1 MKKKLVYIIAC
12 VAFILLLVTS
22 ETLLAYRLIKLDML
36 PNIYLAI
43 AIGFLVIFALGVAA
57 LLLIH
62 RKDMGVGI
70 VRQIIAYFLT
80 AVMIAGCLLV
90 SPRLKELESTV
101 KQITTNVLV
110 TPIFNIYVENDD
122 PAESIQ
128 DTAEYTF
135 AALAQDEETVQK
147 VLTAVEEEIQTTVS
161 VRFFDDE
168 SLMITAYYNQEVDAL
183 ILNGGYLSIW
193 KENELYEGFGD
204 KNRIIFSVKV
214 DMHVEVI
221 EIVQPEQTTPTEQP
235 TEPEKE
241 AEPDVTNTPF
251 VVYISGMDGYSQNLT
266 TTRSDV
272 NILMVVNPVTKQV
285 LMVNTPRDYYIVHP
299 WGSGT
304 RDKLTHCGIYGIEC
318 SVDALENLYN
328 LPVDYYVQ
336 INYKGFENL
345 IDAIGGVSVYSDFAF
360 ICGDLED
367 VYIPQGNSTL
377 NGREALAFARDRKH
391 QPNGDNDRGK
401 NQMKVIKAVIA
412 KVTSGRT
419 WISNYSEILKSLEG
433 MFATNMPS
441 EDLSSLVKMQL
452 TDMAQWNVMTYAVTG
467 YDANK
472 TTYSMP
478 GTACYVMQ
486 PNQKSVD
493 YAQELIQ
500 RVVNGEI
507 LTQEDMVMPK

>member
-1 MKKKLVYIIAC
+1 MIAC
-12 VAFILLLVTS
+12 VAFVLLLVIS
-22 ETLLAYRLIKLDML
+22 EALLTYRLIKLNML
-36 PNIYLAI
+36 PNIYLVI
-43 AIGFLVIFALGVAA
+43 IIGFLAIYTLGVAA
-57 LLLIH
+57 LLFIH

-70 VRQIIAYFLT
+70 VRQIIACFLA
-80 AVMIAGCLLV
+80 AVMIAGCLFI
-90 SPRLKELESTV
+90 SPKLKELENTV
-101 KQITTNVLV
+101 QQITTNVLV
-110 TPIFNIYVENDD
+110 TPIFHVYVEKDD
-122 PAESIQ
+122 PAMSIQ
-128 DTAEYTF
+128 DTAGHTF
-135 AALAQDEETVQK
+135 AALTQDEETVGK
-147 VLTAVEEEIQTTVS
+147 VLAAVEEELQTEVA
-161 VRFFDDE
+161 VQLFEDE
-168 SLMITAYYNQEVDAL
+168 SLMIAAYYNQEVDAL

-193 KENELYEGFGD
+193 KENELYEGFED
-204 KNRIIFSVKV
+204 KNRIIYSVKV
-214 DMHVEVI
+214 DMYVEVI
-221 EIVQPEQTTPTEQP
+221 ETVQPGQTESTEQTTEP
-235 TEPEKE
+235 EPEKE
-241 AEPDVTNTPF
+241 IEPNVTNSPF
-251 VVYISGMDGYSQNLT
+251 VIYISGMDGYSQNLT

-318 SVDALENLYN
+318 SIEALEKLYE

-336 INYKGFENL
+336 INYHGFENL

-367 VYIPQGNSTL
+367 VYIPQGNVTL
-377 NGREALAFARDRKH
+377 NGKEALAFARDRKH

-401 NQMKVIKAVIA
+401 NQMKVIKSVIA
-412 KVTSGRT
+412 KVTSSGT

-433 MFATNMPS
+433 MFATNMLS
-441 EDLSSLVKMQL
+441 KDLSSLVKMQL

-467 YDANK
+467 YDSNK

-486 PNQKSVD
+486 PNQKTVD

-500 RVVNGEI
+500 RVMNGEI
-507 LTQEDMVMPK
+507 LTQEDMIVPK